1 MEKTI
6 KLKFKKLKNYKNHL
20 DDWNHFTEDGQ
31 VGIYPEKIGKQKLVD
46 FPLCFMEM
54 TSRSE
59 PKFESKSKPVKSIA
73 RQPNKMLKPFGTGKK
88 D

>member
-31 VGIYPEKIGKQKLVD
+31 VGVYPETIGKQKLAD
-46 FPLCFMEM
+46 FPLCFTEAI
-54 TSRSE
+54 
-59 PKFESKSKPVKSIA
+59 SKPEPRRPDPKPAKSIA
-73 RQPNKMLKPFGTGKK
+73 RQPNKMLRPFGTGKK